1 MKKTTTHPL
10 RTRAEKRQLRNIL
23 CIFAGVILLGVMLFL
38 KFYSG
43 YIDDVLHA
51 ERQTQLQEVTD
62 QLFHGVEDLA
72 QFEWTAAEFQCST
85 LEMAQ
90 PATQEELAV
99 CLQRQS
105 AMDERSAVQDEVLA
119 VDEQGNWY
127 TGRGLQGT
135 LSDIGPI
142 RRKETQFSFVER
154 TGKARTVFLHRLAQ
168 PMDLADGSRLV
179 YVGITRRME
188 TLNRH
193 FRCSA
198 YDGHNSVY
206 VLNAKGGKL
215 FYSGDRDLLEG
226 GNAYQALRGMVYRH
240 GSSFA
245 STWRQLKET
254 GVAYSNVMLDGKEYY
269 CVLYQMES
277 IPWTLLFLVP
287 ARYVAVN
294 TVAMV
299 DTTVRLLL
307 AFAVALVAVSG
318 WAIVTLFNRKQRQ
331 AVDAERRNSEA
342 LAAVNGELDRKNTE
356 LVHAVQTEEAA
367 KRQAEAAKQE
377 AETAN
382 QAKSDFLASMSHD
395 IRTPMNAIVG
405 ITSLM
410 RHEPG
415 LSDRMEDYLKK
426 IDFSSRHLL
435 SLINDILDMSKIE
448 SGEVKL
454 GQEPVSLAEQIG
466 QVDSIIRAQTNER
479 QQTFSV
485 RVRRVAHERL
495 LGDQTRLRQILLN
508 LLSNATKYTPNGGS
522 ILFELTEES
531 CLRPGC
537 AAFSFT
543 VTDTGYGMEA
553 EFVKHIFEPFTRAES
568 SMTSKVQGTGLGM
581 AITKRLV
588 DLMGGT
594 IRVDS
599 TPGRGS
605 RFQVDLTLQIDQ
617 SAASPLTGETV
628 LLLTREEALREA
640 VRTPLQAAD
649 IALLTAAD
657 ADQAAPLLE
666 REHPQVV
673 LLGGALDDGTLEAA
687 AARLRKLAP
696 DAAWVLCVDHSQRE
710 QAETLAHRGVVDS
723 ILPRPFFL
731 TNLEQAVRQTRS
743 TPDGGEEVSYLQGMH
758 FLCAEDNELNA
769 EILRALLELHG
780 AGCTI
785 YHDGEEIVR
794 AFQTVRAGAYDA
806 ILMDVQMPRMNG
818 YEATHAIRS
827 GENPLGKTIPILA
840 MTANAF
846 ADDVQRSLASG
857 MNGHISKP
865 LDVAVLEKTLRDLG
879 VQGSDSL

>member
-1 MKKTTTHPL
+1 MKEQTTHPL

-23 CIFAGVILLGVMLFL
+23 CVFVGVILLGVMLFL

-51 ERQTQLQEVTD
+51 ERRTQLQEVTD
-62 QLFHGVEDLA
+62 QLFHGLEDLI
-72 QFEWTAAEFQCST
+72 ESKWAAAKFQCST

-90 PATQEELAV
+90 PATQEELAI
-99 CLQRQS
+99 CLQRQN
-105 AMDERSAVQDEVLA
+105 AVDEDHAVQDEVLA

-127 TGRGLQGT
+127 TGHGLQGT

-142 RRKETQFSFVER
+142 RRKETQFSFVDR
-154 TGKARTVFLHRLAQ
+154 TGKTRTVFLHRLAQ
-168 PMDLADGSRLV
+168 PIDLADGSRLV
-179 YVGITRRME
+179 YAGITRRME
-188 TLNRH
+188 RLNRH
-193 FRCSA
+193 VRCSA

-254 GVAYSNVMLDGKEYY
+254 GVAYSNAMVDGEEYY

-287 ARYVAVN
+287 AQYVAVN

-318 WAIVTLFNRKQRQ
+318 WAIVALFNRKQRQ
-331 AVDAERRNSEA
+331 
-342 LAAVNGELDRKNTE
+342 T
-356 LVHAVQTEEAA
+356 
-367 KRQAEAAKQE
+367 EAAKQE
-377 AETAN
+377 AEAAN

-454 GQEPVSLAEQIG
+454 SQEPVSLAEQIG

-522 ILFELTEES
+522 ILFEVAEEP

-537 AAFSFT
+537 AALVFT
-543 VTDTGYGMEA
+543 VTDTGHGMEA
-553 EFVKHIFEPFTRAES
+553 EFIKHIFEPFTRAEG

-605 RFQVDLTLQIDQ
+605 RFQVDLTLRIDQ
-617 SAASPLTGETV
+617 SAPSPLAGETV
-628 LLLTREEALREA
+628 LLLTQEEALQEN
-640 VRTPLQAAD
+640 VRPPLQAAD

-696 DAAWVLCVDHSQRE
+696 DAAWVLCVDHPQRE

-731 TNLEQAVRQTRS
+731 ANLEQAVRRTRS
-743 TPDGGEEVSYLQGMH
+743 APDGGEEVSYLKGMR

-780 AGCTI
+780 ASCTI

-818 YEATHAIRS
+818 YEATQAIRS
-827 GENPLGKTIPILA
+827 GGNPLGKTIPILA

-879 VQGSDSL
+879 VQGK

>member
-1 MKKTTTHPL
+1 MKEPTTRPL
-10 RTRAEKRQLRNIL
+10 RTRAEKLQLRNIL
-23 CIFAGVILLGVMLFL
+23 CIFAGVILLGVMIFL

-43 YIDDVLHA
+43 YIEDVLYA
-51 ERQTQLQEVTD
+51 ERQIQLQEVTD
-62 QLFHGVEDLA
+62 QLFHGLEDLIESKWA
-72 QFEWTAAEFQCST
+72 AAEFQCSI

-99 CLQRQS
+99 CLQRQN
-105 AMDERSAVQDEVLA
+105 AVDEDHAVQDEVLA

-127 TGRGLQGT
+127 TGHGLQGT

-142 RRKETQFSFVER
+142 RRKETQFCFVER
-154 TGKARTVFLHRLAQ
+154 TGKTRTVFLHRLDQ
-168 PMDLADGSRLV
+168 PVDLADGSRLV
-179 YVGITRRME
+179 YAGITRRME
-188 TLNRH
+188 RLNAH

-198 YDGHNSVY
+198 YDRHNSVY

-215 FYSGDRDLLEG
+215 FYSGDKDLLEG
-226 GNAYQALRGMVYRH
+226 GNAYQALRGMVYHH

-245 STWRQLKET
+245 STWRQLKKT
-254 GVAYSNVMLDGKEYY
+254 GVAYANTMLDGEEYY

-307 AFAVALVAVSG
+307 TFAVVLVAVSG

-331 AVDAERRNSEA
+331 A
-342 LAAVNGELDRKNTE
+342 
-356 LVHAVQTEEAA
+356 
-367 KRQAEAAKQE
+367 EAAKQE
-377 AETAN
+377 AEAAN

-454 GQEPVSLAEQIG
+454 SQEPVSLAEQIG

-485 RVRRVAHERL
+485 RVCRVAHERL

-522 ILFELTEES
+522 ILFEVAEEP

-537 AAFSFT
+537 AALVFT
-543 VTDTGYGMEA
+543 VTDTGHGMEA
-553 EFVKHIFEPFTRAES
+553 EFIKHIFEPFTRAEG

-588 DLMGGT
+588 DLMGGS

-605 RFQVDLTLQIDQ
+605 RFQVDLTLRIDQ
-617 SAASPLTGETV
+617 SAPSPLAGETV
-628 LLLTREEALREA
+628 LLLTQEEALRENIQP
-640 VRTPLQAAD
+640 PLQAAD
-649 IALLTAAD
+649 ISLLTAAD

-696 DAAWVLCVDHSQRE
+696 DAAWVLCVDHPQRE

-731 TNLEQAVRQTRS
+731 ANLEQAVRWTRS
-743 TPDGGEEVSYLQGMH
+743 APDGGEEVSYLKGMR

-780 AGCTI
+780 ASCTI

-794 AFQTVRAGAYDA
+794 AFQTVRAGEYDA

-818 YEATHAIRS
+818 YEATQAIRS
-827 GENPLGKTIPILA
+827 GGNPLGKTIPILA

-879 VQGSDSL
+879 VQGR